1 MRKYECFAN
10 MVSLYPILCK
20 YVLQGLHNTYLN
32 SLCIILKWFIF
43 SKNMQLLQK
52 RWTLHAPPAHC
63 YHSQSN
69 GKVETTVKIAKSQT
83 SQLGSRPGREKASDQ
98 LSCSSEAMQDTC
110 TYIFLHKS
118 C

>member
-1 MRKYECFAN
+1 
-10 MVSLYPILCK
+10 MVYFFP
-20 YVLQGLHNTYLN
+20 
-32 SLCIILKWFIF
+32 
-43 SKNMQLLQK
+43 KNMQLLQK
-52 RWTLHAPPAHC
+52 RGTSHTPPAHC
-63 YHSQSN
+63 YHNQSN
-69 GKVETTVKIAKSQT
+69 GKVETTMKIAKSQT